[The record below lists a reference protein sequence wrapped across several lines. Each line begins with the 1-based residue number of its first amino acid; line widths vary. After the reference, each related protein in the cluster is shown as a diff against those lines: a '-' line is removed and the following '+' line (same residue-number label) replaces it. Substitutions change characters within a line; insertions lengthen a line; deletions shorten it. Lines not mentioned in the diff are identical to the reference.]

1 MSITVTKTLANMIR
15 RTFGKAPSDE
25 AVLAFTAILQAPSE
39 DMEALNSVT
48 TAIKLVLEDAAGKPI
63 KKDDLLV
70 AIRPLTSGEVESP
83 EKLKELML
91 EALTSDEFTG
101 HLGKSGGYT
110 LTGVDVVK
118 ASNAKT
124 VDPEHFEAV
133 KAAVDSALDANK
145 GKRMTSAVLEFAIM
159 GNTGGVP
166 EDKVKD
172 ALTAVLR
179 TDAYEG
185 KKGPGGGWLKVTA
198 PVAETESV

>member
-1 MSITVTKTLANMIR
+1 MSTITVTKTLASMIR
-15 RTFGKAPSDE
+15 RTFGKAAADE
-25 AVLAFTAILQAPSE
+25 AIAAFTAVLTAPSE
-39 DMEALNSVT
+39 DSEALNSVT
-48 TAIKLVLEDAAGKPI
+48 TAIKLVLEDAAGKPV
-63 KKDDLLV
+63 KKDDLLI

-101 HLGKSGGYT
+101 HLGKAGGYT
-110 LTGVDVVK
+110 LAGVDVVK

-124 VDPEHFEAV
+124 VDPEHIAAV
-133 KAAVDSALDANK
+133 KVAVDSALDANK
-145 GKRMTSAVLEFAIM
+145 GKRMTAAVLEFAIM
-159 GNTGGVP
+159 GKTGSVP

-185 KKGPGGGWLKVTA
+185 KKGPGGGWLKVA
-198 PVAETESV
+198 PAATESV